1 MPNSLP
7 NNIGTRVGNL
17 LEAACHAPTKTEPKI
32 ITMIF
37 NLKVRLETE
46 VYSPKN
52 RICVL
57 FLFIKLP
64 LCPHFFLFYF
74 QCLPANANA
83 TVNVNANVTGK
94 ADETPLSSSVS
105 YFRVSYT
112 FVTFNKTKLHQI
124 SLSLSLSPL
133 YFFFW
138 LIHLTHFSLS

>member
-7 NNIGTRVGNL
+7 NNICTRVGNL
-17 LEAACHAPTKTEPKI
+17 VEAACHTPTKTEPKI

-64 LCPHFFLFYF
+64 LCPHFFLFF
-74 QCLPANANA
+74 ISSDCQRKS
-83 TVNVNANVTGK
+83 NVNANVTGK

-105 YFRVSYT
+105 YFRVSHT

-133 YFFFW
+133 SFFFW
-138 LIHLTHFSLS
+138 LIHLTYFSLS